1 MKTTTKTILSIVL
14 ALVMSFSFSMPVF
27 AADLNEADAKAAA
40 LDKLGLYQG
49 VSATET
55 NYDSGR
61 APTRVEALVMLIR
74 ILGKDKEALSGS
86 FSHPFSDVPSWADK
100 YVGYAYE
107 KGLTNGISA
116 EKFGT
121 DNASASMYLT
131 FVLRALGYNDAAGDF
146 SFDKPVT
153 LAKAAGIL
161 PAGVDTAGFKRG
173 DVALISWAALEADVK
188 GGTTQL
194 GKRLIS
200 DGVFTGEAYAAAA
213 AAFQAQKTE
222 PVKVSNIDEFSTA
235 LSNPA
240 VTAITVDSVGQPL
253 IVAGS
258 LTIPESV
265 TVNVNPGIDF
275 YITGTLTNHGTIRVT
290 AADTVEPNANY
301 SVLWVKEGGTLVN
314 NGRILALSSS
324 VANTDDMGPIGGQIR
339 NSGTFKNNG
348 SVQLCYSPVNTHGGS
363 FVNIAGSSENSGLM
377 IVDGFFLRVAGGSL
391 QNNAGAVIINN
402 SVVLAEG
409 DGVLTNNGT
418 WSGGETQK
426 Q

>member
-1 MKTTTKTILSIVL
+1 MKTTTKTILSIMLTL
-14 ALVMSFSFSMPVF
+14 AMSFSFSMPVF

-74 ILGKDKEALSGS
+74 ILGKDQEALSESG
-86 FSHPFSDVPSWADK
+86 SHPFSDVPAWADK

-107 KGLTNGISA
+107 KGLTKGVSA

-131 FVLRALGYNDAAGDF
+131 FVLRALGYSDASGDF
-146 SFDKPVT
+146 TYDKPFP
-153 LAKAAGIL
+153 LAKAAGVL
-161 PAGVDTAGFKRG
+161 PAGVDTVNFKRG
-173 DVALISWAALEADVK
+173 DVALISWAALDADVK

-194 GKRLIS
+194 TKRLIA

-213 AAFQAQKTE
+213 AAVQGQKPE
-222 PVKVSNIDEFSTA
+222 PVKVSNIDEFGAA

-240 VTAITVDSVGQPL
+240 VKAITFDSVGQPL
-253 IVAGS
+253 IIAEA
-258 LTIPESV
+258 LTIPEGVTV
-265 TVNVNPGIDF
+265 TVNPGNDF
-275 YITGTLTNHGTIRVT
+275 YITGTLTNQGTIRVT

-301 SVLWVKEGGTLVN
+301 SVLWVKEGGKLIN
-314 NGRILALSSS
+314 NGRILVLASSA
-324 VANTDDMGPIGGQIR
+324 ANTEDLGPIGGQFR
-339 NSGTFKNNG
+339 NSGTFTNNG
-348 SVQLCYSPVNTHGGS
+348 SVQLCHSPINTHGGS
-363 FVNIAGSSENSGLM
+363 FVNIAGSSENRGLV
-377 IVDGFFLRVAGGSL
+377 IVDGFFLRVDGGTF
-391 QNNAGAVIINN
+391 QNNAGAVLINN
-402 SVVLAEG
+402 SFVSTEG

-418 WSGGETQK
+418 WSGGEMQK
-426 Q
+426 